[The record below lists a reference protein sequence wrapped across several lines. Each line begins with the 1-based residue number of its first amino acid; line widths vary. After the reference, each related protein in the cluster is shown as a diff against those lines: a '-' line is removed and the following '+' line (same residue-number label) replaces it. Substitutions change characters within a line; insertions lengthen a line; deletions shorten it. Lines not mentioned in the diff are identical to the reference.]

1 LISDKSDAHPISL
14 VTVPN
19 LTHTCSEVS
28 TLNKR

>member
-1 LISDKSDAHPISL
+1 